1 MLRTYPSPMASV
13 PLLSARDIKK
23 SFGGRLILDGL
34 DLELADGMRVGVLGP
49 NGGGKSTLLA
59 ILAGLEEPDGG
70 TVTRRRGLV
79 HAFLPQ
85 HVHGDERTPLAWV
98 FAARPELAE
107 LEEQLHAVERRLADP
122 ALAADLNA
130 IGRALA
136 TRSGCSRSG
145 PSRAVTAP
153 KARRATLLDD
163 LGVTDEMLAM
173 PTSEL
178 SGGQRK
184 LVALA
189 ACLAR
194 RPDVLMLDEPE
205 AHLDMHRRDQL
216 ERIVDDFD
224 GAVLMVSH
232 DRHLLDAC
240 VGAIAELDR
249 GRIRI
254 WPGGYSAYAVARQL
268 ELEKQQQQYVTQQ
281 KEIARLEEA
290 VRRFRHWA
298 HITVN
303 ERAAKQARVKQMQI
317 DKMEKID
324 RPVLERRKMALG
336 FRSGVRGGQRV
347 IALEAADVAFDPG
360 DPVLLDVELT
370 IMRGERVGVVGP
382 NGAGKTAL
390 LRTLG
395 GTLEPA
401 GGERWIGSGIEVGY
415 LSQAAAGL
423 PLDAT
428 GDRRA
433 ARRPLDGRG
442 HRGAAADGVP
452 VRLRAGP
459 APRAHAQRR
468 RAHAA
473 RVPAADG
480 GRAELPAARRA
491 DQPPR
496 HRARSRC
503 SRTRSSTT
511 TAPSWRCPTTAIS
524 STASPTASWSSPTAR
539 RTPTRAAGRR
549 TWRASECSERCAV
562 REASPHGPLPQRT
575 RQPDRSEQAL
585 LARDAQAHRSRSS
598 ATTT

>member
-1 MLRTYPSPMASV
+1 MLRTYPVPMATV
-13 PLLSARDIKK
+13 PLLSARDLKK

-49 NGGGKSTLLA
+49 NGGGKSTMLA

-98 FAARPELAE
+98 TAARPELAE

-122 ALAADLNA
+122 ALARDLDA
-130 IGRALA
+130 MGRALA
-136 TRSGCSRSG
+136 HQERLLAQWAEQGG
-145 PSRAVTAP
+145 DRAEGE
-153 KARRATLLDD
+153 ARTLLDD
-163 LGVTDEMLAM
+163 LGVPDDALEM

-194 RPDVLMLDEPE
+194 RPQVLMLDEPE

-240 VGAIAELDR
+240 VGAIAELDG

-324 RPVLERRKMALG
+324 RPVLERRKMGLA
-336 FRSGVRGGQRV
+336 FRSARARRPARDRARGRRRRVRSRR
-347 IALEAADVAFDPG
+347 P
-360 DPVLLDVELT
+360 
-370 IMRGERVGVVGP
+370 
-382 NGAGKTAL
+382 
-390 LRTLG
+390 
-395 GTLEPA
+395 
-401 GGERWIGSGIEVGY
+401 
-415 LSQAAAGL
+415 
-423 PLDAT
+423 
-428 GDRRA
+428 RA
-433 ARRPLDGRG
+433 ARRRAGDRARRARRRRRPQRRG
-442 HRGAAADGVP
+442 QDRAAAHA
-452 VRLRAGP
+452 RRHAGD
-459 APRAHAQRR
+459 RRR
-468 RAHAA
+468 RALD
-473 RVPAADG
+473 RLRDR
-480 GRAELPAARRA
+480 GRLPVAGRRRA
-491 DQPPR
+491 
-496 HRARSRC
+496 C
-503 SRTRSSTT
+503 
-511 TAPSWRCPTTAIS
+511 
-524 STASPTASWSSPTAR
+524 R
-539 RTPTRAAGRR
+539 RTP
-549 TWRASECSERCAV
+549 
-562 REASPHGPLPQRT
+562 P
-575 RQPDRSEQAL
+575 
-585 LARDAQAHRSRSS
+585 
-598 ATTT
+598 

>member
-1 MLRTYPSPMASV
+1 MATV
-13 PLLSARDIKK
+13 PLLSARGLKK

-59 ILAGLEEPDGG
+59 ILAGLEEADAG

-85 HVHGDERTPLAWV
+85 HVPGDERTPLAWV
-98 FAARPELAE
+98 SAARPELAE
-107 LEEQLHAVERRLADP
+107 LEEELHAVERRLADP
-122 ALAADLNA
+122 
-130 IGRALA
+130 RLA
-136 TRSGCSRSG
+136 TDLDAMGRTLGRQERLLAKWAEMG
-145 PSRAVTAP
+145 GDRAEGE
-153 KARRATLLDD
+153 ARGLLDD
-163 LGVTDEMLAM
+163 LGIADDMLVM

-194 RPDVLMLDEPE
+194 RPQLLMLDEPE

-240 VGAIAELDR
+240 VGAIAELDL

-317 DKMEKID
+317 DKMEKVD

-347 IALEAADVAFDPG
+347 IALEDVDVAFDPG

-370 IMRGERVGVVGP
+370 VMRGERVGVVGP

-395 GTLEPA
+395 GTLAPA

-423 PLDAT
+423 PEDVAVI
-428 GDRRA
+428 D
-433 ARRPLDGRG
+433 
-442 HRGAAADGVP
+442 V
-452 VRLRAGP
+452 LRAGRSMAEEDAVRRLMGFLFDYEQVRRP
-459 APRAHAQRR
+459 VRTLSGGERTRLAFLLLMEDAPNCLLLDEPTNHLDIDSIEAVENALEHYDGTVVAVSHDRYFLDRIADRIVVVADGAAHAYEGGWS
-468 RAHAA
+468 ANLA
-473 RVPAADG
+473 RV
-480 GRAELPAARRA
+480 
-491 DQPPR
+491 
-496 HRARSRC
+496 
-503 SRTRSSTT
+503 
-511 TAPSWRCPTTAIS
+511 
-524 STASPTASWSSPTAR
+524 
-539 RTPTRAAGRR
+539 
-549 TWRASECSERCAV
+549 
-562 REASPHGPLPQRT
+562 
-575 RQPDRSEQAL
+575 
-585 LARDAQAHRSRSS
+585 
-598 ATTT
+598 